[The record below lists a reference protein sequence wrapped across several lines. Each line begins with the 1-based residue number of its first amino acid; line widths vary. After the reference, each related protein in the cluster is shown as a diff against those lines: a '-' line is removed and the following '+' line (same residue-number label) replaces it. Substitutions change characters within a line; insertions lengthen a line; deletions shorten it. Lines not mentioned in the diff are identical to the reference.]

1 MTFCGDL
8 PFVPSGINH
17 HPFENLRRKGHH
29 CHDRKRLSGGRP
41 QKFLPAFGQKLLW
54 DVHFTPGL
62 AETVV
67 AVYAPGDRDSYGCV
81 APDTTTGR
89 DPPQRRR
96 ARARNGVAPHIPA
109 AFCRDAGSAG
119 HGATEAARPER
130 SLQAGGVA
138 SGMEARQG
146 GDSFAGSVHDS
157 PPRQGDARKRHKQEN
172 NKTDSN
178 ESIRK
183 KKNSSSSSSSSSSRN
198 NNIISNRQMTGLKR
212 QKPPSERPRNGRG
225 GASAR
230 PLSAPPA
237 RGLFPAR
244 ADGDLSS
251 RLPGVFRPADE

>member
-29 CHDRKRLSGGRP
+29 CHGRKRLSGGRP

-67 AVYAPGDRDSYGCV
+67 AVFAPGDRDSNGCM

-109 AFCRDAGSAG
+109 AFCRDARSAG

-130 SLQAGGVA
+130 SLQARGFHA
-138 SGMEARQG
+138 SDR
-146 GDSFAGSVHDS
+146 SDS
-157 PPRQGDARKRHKQEN
+157 PKPRQRVRRRLAGAPGRQDNTAVVRIRAGRKRE
-172 NKTDSN
+172 
-178 ESIRK
+178 
-183 KKNSSSSSSSSSSRN
+183 
-198 NNIISNRQMTGLKR
+198 
-212 QKPPSERPRNGRG
+212 
-225 GASAR
+225 
-230 PLSAPPA
+230 
-237 RGLFPAR
+237 
-244 ADGDLSS
+244 
-251 RLPGVFRPADE
+251 